1 MPDAHVVDR
10 TAELLELIVTA
21 GREADEAERRMK
33 ERKVAFDAAKKE
45 WEAAAQELQR
55 LVREA
60 ASERAETP
68 LFD

>member
-1 MPDAHVVDR
+1 MPADAHVSDR

-21 GREADEAERRMK
+21 GREADDAERHMK
-33 ERKVAFDAAKKE
+33 EKKAAFDIAKKE

-60 ASERAETP
+60 ASEKKTP